1 MTLNPMTA
9 EELNGQIDSTGQD
22 DQAEFSTEI
31 ILENFIL
38 YIVSH
43 FCVGTEMRF
52 IAMQMSSS
60 SNSSTFVESEQWHAR
75 AVQVAHTFMPKA
87 CPLVQHIIS
96 TFLKQYN

>member
-9 EELNGQIDSTGQD
+9 EELQSPESEEPD
-22 DQAEFSTEI
+22 FSTEI

-52 IAMQMSSS
+52 IA
-60 SNSSTFVESEQWHAR
+60 
-75 AVQVAHTFMPKA
+75 
-87 CPLVQHIIS
+87 L
-96 TFLKQYN
+96 

>member
-9 EELNGQIDSTGQD
+9 EELSTAQGED
-22 DQAEFSTEI
+22 ESTEFSTEV

-52 IAMQMSSS
+52 ISMQTNQTQM
-60 SNSSTFVESEQWHAR
+60 FQESEEWHAR
-75 AVQVAHTFMPKA
+75 SVQISHVFMPKS

-96 TFLKQYN
+96 TFLK

>member
-9 EELNGQIDSTGQD
+9 EELSGQMDSSGSD
-22 DQAEFSTEI
+22 EAEFSTEI

-52 IAMQMSSS
+52 MAMQ
-60 SNSSTFVESEQWHAR
+60 SNNATNNTFVESELWHAR

-87 CPLVQHIIS
+87 CPLV
-96 TFLKQYN
+96 

>member
-9 EELNGQIDSTGQD
+9 EELSGGQSESTE
-22 DQAEFSTEI
+22 DQAEFSIEV

-52 IAMQMSSS
+52 LAMQA
-60 SNSSTFVESEQWHAR
+60 NTATTFAESE
-75 AVQVAHTFMPKA
+75 
-87 CPLVQHIIS
+87 
-96 TFLKQYN
+96 

>member
-9 EELNGQIDSTGQD
+9 EELSGSLDAQSQQQD
-22 DQAEFSTEI
+22 DQTEFSTEI

-52 IAMQMSSS
+52 IAMQ
-60 SNSSTFVESEQWHAR
+60 SST
-75 AVQVAHTFMPKA
+75 
-87 CPLVQHIIS
+87 
-96 TFLKQYN
+96 

>member
-9 EELNGQIDSTGQD
+9 EELHVGQNED
-22 DQAEFSTEI
+22 DQTELSSEV

-52 IAMQMSSS
+52 LA
-60 SNSSTFVESEQWHAR
+60 
-75 AVQVAHTFMPKA
+75 
-87 CPLVQHIIS
+87 L
-96 TFLKQYN
+96 